1 MTPFAS
7 LGSLD
12 ENLLALSEQLITQ
25 FDNVDCYSI
34 KGRGVA
40 TEDCDIAIDSFQHHK
55 INQLNDSIVRYWTET
70 VPYNP
75 SLTRHKF
82 RVVSELLQE

>member
-12 ENLLALSEQLITQ
+12 ENLLALLEQLITQ

-34 KGRGVA
+34 KGQGKA
-40 TEDCDIAIDSFQHHK
+40 TVDCDIAIDSFQSAK
-55 INQLNDSIVRYWTET
+55 INQLNDSIVQYWLEP
-70 VPYNP
+70 VPYGV